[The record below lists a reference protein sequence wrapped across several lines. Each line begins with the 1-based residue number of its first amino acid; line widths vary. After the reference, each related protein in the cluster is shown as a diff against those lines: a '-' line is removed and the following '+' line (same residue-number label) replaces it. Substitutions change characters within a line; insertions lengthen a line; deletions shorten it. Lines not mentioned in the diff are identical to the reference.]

1 MNQMTG
7 QELRELRLKSG
18 MTQKQVAE
26 LMGYTSKGEPNKS
39 MIARLENGHAQINP
53 RVEAALRMYLE
64 SR

>member
-1 MNQMTG
+1 MNGSDLRQMR
-7 QELRELRLKSG
+7 QKAG